1 MLALKTVANSYIKTN
16 TISTCKNMTFPFS
29 GWFNFS
35 RRGLSTA
42 QDDELKSMIQDTIK
56 NNDVVIYSKTYC
68 PYCTSVKSLFM
79 NHFSAVKTHLVELDT
94 LPNGSSIQ
102 AALQSL
108 TGQRTVPNV
117 FVKGKHIGG
126 NDDSQHA
133 FKSGTLSEM
142 LK

>member
-1 MLALKTVANSYIKTN
+1 MLAFKTVANSFIKSN
-16 TISTCKNMTFPFS
+16 KISSCKTMTFPFS
-29 GWFNFS
+29 SWFSSS
-35 RRGLSTA
+35 RSLSTTQ
-42 QDDELKSMIQDTIK
+42 QDNELKTMIQDTIQ

-68 PYCTSVKSLFM
+68 PYCTSVKTMFK
-79 NHFSAVKTHLVELDT
+79 NHFSTVKTHVVELDT
-94 LPNGSSIQ
+94 LPNGSGIQ
-102 AALQSL
+102 AALQLL

>member
-1 MLALKTVANSYIKTN
+1 
-16 TISTCKNMTFPFS
+16 
-29 GWFNFS
+29 
-35 RRGLSTA
+35 
-42 QDDELKSMIQDTIK
+42 MIQDTIQ

-68 PYCTSVKSLFM
+68 PYCTSVKTMFK
-79 NHFSAVKTHLVELDT
+79 NHFSTVKTHVVELDT
-94 LPNGSSIQ
+94 LPNGSGIQ
-102 AALQSL
+102 AALQLL

-133 FKSGTLSEM
+133 FKSGSLSEM